1 MAKIDTTKIEGFD
14 TMSAEDKLAAL
25 IGYEFED
32 PKPADNNA
40 EINKLKAALSKANSE
55 SAEWKRQFRDKQTEA
70 ERAEAE
76 RAEREQKMQDELTAL
91 KREKVLSEYSKQ
103 CMAIGYDADLAAE
116 CAEAMADGRMNDVF
130 AIQQRFLDAKKKE
143 IEANALNKQP
153 GLTPGIPPVNVA
165 DKAEENKYRSYFGLP
180 PLK

>member
-1 MAKIDTTKIEGFD
+1 MKIDVSKIEGFD
-14 TMSAEDKLAAL
+14 EMSAEDKVKAVLA
-25 IGYEFED
+25 YEFEE
-32 PKPADNNA
+32 PKAPDTSA

-55 SAEWKRQFRDKQTEA
+55 SADWKRQFREKQTEQ

-76 RAEREQKMQDELTAL
+76 RTENEKALREELATL
-91 KREKVLSEYSKQ
+91 KRDKVLSEYAKQ
-103 CMAIGYDADLAAE
+103 CMAIGYDANLATE

-130 AIQQRFLDAKKKE
+130 AIQQRFLEAKQKE

-153 GLTPGIPPVNVA
+153 GLSSGMPPVNAA
-165 DKAEENKYRSYFGLP
+165 DTAEENKYRSYFGLP

>member
-25 IGYEFED
+25 MGYEFED

-40 EINKLKAALSKANSE
+40 EINKLKATLSKANSE
-55 SAEWKRQFRDKQTEA
+55 AAEYKRLWKEKQTEA
-70 ERAEAE
+70 ERAESE
-76 RAEREQKMQDELTAL
+76 RAESIQKMQDELTAL

-103 CMAIGYDADLAAE
+103 CMALGYDADLAAE
-116 CAEAMADGRMNDVF
+116 CAEAMADGRFNDVF
-130 AIQQRFLDAKKKE
+130 AIQQRFMAAKTKE
-143 IEANALNKQP
+143 IEAAALNKQP
-153 GLTPGIPPVNVA
+153 TLSSGMPPVGAQDN
-165 DKAEENKYRSYFGLP
+165 AEENKYRSYFGLP

>member
-1 MAKIDTTKIEGFD
+1 MAKIDITKIEGFD

-25 IGYEFED
+25 MGYEFED
-32 PKPADNNA
+32 PKPADNSG
-40 EINKLKAALSKANSE
+40 EVNKLKTALSKANSE
-55 SAEWKRQFRDKQTEA
+55 AADYKRKWQEKQTEA

-103 CMAIGYDADLAAE
+103 CMALGYDADLAAE
-116 CAEAMADGRMNDVF
+116 CAEAMADGRFNDVF
-130 AIQQRFLDAKKKE
+130 AIQQRFMAAKTKE
-143 IEANALNKQP
+143 IEAAALNKQP
-153 GLTPGIPPVNVA
+153 TLSSGMPPVGAQDN
-165 DKAEENKYRSYFGLP
+165 AEENKYRSYFGLP